1 MSFDRITHDLY
12 IGDVGQG
19 SREEIDFQPAASVGG
34 ENYGWRVM
42 EGSLC
47 YNPSTG
53 CDQSGK
59 ILPALEYDHSLG
71 CSVTGGYVYRGSEF
85 PSLQGYYIY
94 GDFCSGRIWSAAKS
108 SSGWSAP
115 LQLADTS
122 YNISTFGEDESGK
135 LYLADYATGRI
146 YEIQYLEPTYT
157 LSGNAGASGVTLSYT
172 DGTPK
177 TVTSAADG
185 SYSLTVPYNWSGT
198 VTPTHPCYTFTP
210 ASRTYTNVNANQ
222 TAQNYTATFNPASGC
237 ANVNLFIGP
246 DLKGVFTLLPFDLT
260 SSSYPSTLAGP
271 VKVISANGAP
281 IFTTQVVTSGGSYN
295 ELAGFPVE
303 QFTTEYWFPYY
314 DHGYPSVPG
323 NNMRTWILVGNPSAS
338 QTAEVEIY
346 IGGVLRGSY
355 SIAPGANVTPRWQGL
370 VGGPVQVLS
379 TNGVPIFASERVFT
393 VPYNSF
399 NEVMGYPANQFTT
412 EYWFPWYDT
421 IYMNTFLLVG
431 NTSSAQSASV
441 DIYLGANKMGTY
453 TIAPNATLKQR
464 YPSTAAGPVRVVSTN
479 GVNIVASEYT
489 LSGTQNSFNEVM
501 GYPFDQ
507 FDTEYWFP
515 YYDHGYPNVSGSN
528 MRTWI
533 LVGNPSASQTAN
545 VQIYIDGV
553 LQGSYEIAPGANV
566 TPRWF
571 GVQGGPV
578 QVLSDIPVFVSER
591 VFTVPTNAFNEFM
604 GIPRSQ
610 FSAEYWFTWYDSVYM
625 NNKLLLSKP

>member
-1 MSFDRITHDLY
+1 
-12 IGDVGQG
+12 
-19 SREEIDFQPAASVGG
+19 
-34 ENYGWRVM
+34 
-42 EGSLC
+42 
-47 YNPSTG
+47 
-53 CDQSGK
+53 
-59 ILPALEYDHSLG
+59 
-71 CSVTGGYVYRGSEF
+71 
-85 PSLQGYYIY
+85 
-94 GDFCSGRIWSAAKS
+94 
-108 SSGWSAP
+108 
-115 LQLADTS
+115 
-122 YNISTFGEDESGK
+122 
-135 LYLADYATGRI
+135 
-146 YEIQYLEPTYT
+146 
-157 LSGNAGASGVTLSYT
+157 
-172 DGTPK
+172 
-177 TVTSAADG
+177 
-185 SYSLTVPYNWSGT
+185 
-198 VTPTHPCYTFTP
+198 
-210 ASRTYTNVNANQ
+210 
-222 TAQNYTATFNPASGC
+222 
-237 ANVNLFIGP
+237 
-246 DLKGVFTLLPFDLT
+246 
-260 SSSYPSTLAGP
+260 
-271 VKVISANGAP
+271 
-281 IFTTQVVTSGGSYN
+281 
-295 ELAGFPVE
+295 
-303 QFTTEYWFPYY
+303 
-314 DHGYPSVPG
+314 
-323 NNMRTWILVGNPSAS
+323 MRTWILVGNPSAS